1 MPELAETEAKAPD
14 VDAVDSADGGDAADS
29 GDAGDAGQVD
39 ATSAAAALHARHRHR
54 LRDLDRR
61 GRLVAALFAAALLL
75 APALAFA
82 WALPDWAPSND
93 PALMAFRV
101 LDVGTSRTPLT
112 GQPSTSVAYSSA
124 GLRVHHLGPV
134 HFYLMALPVRLLGA
148 ALGMLVVSVLITGGS
163 VLVAAWAT
171 FRQLGPEGGIPAAVI
186 LSLITFTTGAST
198 LVTPTSSVIAGYP
211 VLCSMVLL
219 WCLLRGDVRLL
230 PLAVGVISFAAQ
242 QHLSVLPA
250 LGTAVVLTTGLAAWI
265 HRRRLQDRMARQRL
279 IRWGSG
285 ATALGL
291 VLWAPVILQQ
301 AFGDRGNLTTL
312 AQFTADEERPSVGWS
327 VAVRQV
333 VHAVG
338 LPPVLGRQNLSG
350 FALVAEASAFTWL
363 SAGLV
368 LAAVA
373 VSGWWLY
380 RSKVPGSGLAVMAG
394 IVVVGGLMNGAS
406 VPDSLEQSRLALYHW
421 VWPLL
426 FFVLLTLSLAAIELV
441 RRTRWM
447 GARSARSA
455 SGGSGA
461 SGARSASGPVVA
473 RWLGPVLVTAAVVA
487 IVVPAALNPF
497 ADRKSNRLV
506 AAYSPLPRH
515 SYDSLT
521 AQVLD
526 HRDELGDSTLV
537 LDRGGHSIDGIQVG
551 LALELA
557 QRDIDVRLPRWLEGG
572 VDISRVV
579 DSRTVDSGLVVLIS
593 DGMSE
598 LEPVPGDL
606 IAETA
611 TVDVDMAA
619 FDELVTAIEAADEIT
634 FSADLEA
641 YLDSLPS
648 DLGRIRRAQ
657 LESIGDQ
664 PRTALR
670 DEWLLTVLLEHPLE
684 QPQLDPS
691 TIRRLRSSLPD
702 PDDVPYLLQVYLLDR
717 QQLLAY
723 AVPRELGGTH

>member
-1 MPELAETEAKAPD
+1 
-14 VDAVDSADGGDAADS
+14 
-29 GDAGDAGQVD
+29 
-39 ATSAAAALHARHRHR
+39 
-54 LRDLDRR
+54 
-61 GRLVAALFAAALLL
+61 
-75 APALAFA
+75 
-82 WALPDWAPSND
+82 
-93 PALMAFRV
+93 
-101 LDVGTSRTPLT
+101 
-112 GQPSTSVAYSSA
+112 
-124 GLRVHHLGPV
+124 
-134 HFYLMALPVRLLGA
+134 
-148 ALGMLVVSVLITGGS
+148 
-163 VLVAAWAT
+163 
-171 FRQLGPEGGIPAAVI
+171 
-186 LSLITFTTGAST
+186 
-198 LVTPTSSVIAGYP
+198 
-211 VLCSMVLL
+211 
-219 WCLLRGDVRLL
+219 
-230 PLAVGVISFAAQ
+230 
-242 QHLSVLPA
+242 
-250 LGTAVVLTTGLAAWI
+250 
-265 HRRRLQDRMARQRL
+265 MARQRL

-363 SAGLV
+363 SAALV

-373 VSGWWLY
+373 VSGWWLH
-380 RSKVPGSGLAVMAG
+380 RSKVPGSELAVMAG
-394 IVVVGGLMNGAS
+394 IVVAGGLMNGAS

-441 RRTRWM
+441 RRTRWV
-447 GARSARSA
+447 GARSA
-455 SGGSGA
+455 SGGRSA
-461 SGARSASGPVVA
+461 SGASGPVVA
-473 RWLGPVLVTAAVVA
+473 RWLGPVLVTVAVVA

-557 QRDIDVRLPRWLEGG
+557 QRGIDVRLPRWLEGG

-579 DSRTVDSGLVVLIS
+579 NPRTVDSGLVVLIS

-611 TVDVDMAA
+611 TVDVDLAA
-619 FDELVTAIEAADEIT
+619 FDELVTAIETTDEIT

-657 LESIGDQ
+657 LETIRDQ

-702 PDDVPYLLQVYLLDR
+702 PDDVPYVLQVYLLDR
-717 QQLLAY
+717 QQLLTY
-723 AVPRELGGTH
+723 AVPRELGRIH